1 MNYITLEIKTSII
14 LLQKR
19 RSQEWSKINNSLGS
33 WNAIWWN
40 DNDLLIGED
49 LEKIFSI
56 VLALSVSGC
65 VITGP
70 TRSERIAVA
79 DLEYMDGISA
89 VIEVEDK
96 TAIASHDFDYID
108 IKKTIE
114 KEVMRQNESRKELP
128 QKPKL
133 KFTYLKCETTGH
145 FPSDSNGLNMII
157 RIFTF
162 GIVATGDIK
171 KCPSLLEIQDPTTGV
186 TNSKY
191 ETSVEN
197 RQGGSIFEYLGNHS
211 EVRKANRIL
220 IPMKKLLLEYQG
232 VTKK

>member
-1 MNYITLEIKTSII
+1 LGP
-14 LLQKR
+14 
-19 RSQEWSKINNSLGS
+19 WNN
-33 WNAIWWN
+33 IRWN
-40 DNDLLIGED
+40 DNDFLIGED
-49 LEKIFSI
+49 LRKIFSI

-70 TRSERIAVA
+70 TRLERIAVA

-96 TAIASHDFDYID
+96 TGIANHDFDYID

-114 KEVMRQNESRKELP
+114 NEVIRQNKRGNELS
-128 QKPKL
+128 QKSKL

-145 FPSDSNGLNMII
+145 FPSDSNQLNMVI
-157 RIFTF
+157 RIFSF

-171 KCPSLLEIQDPTTGV
+171 KCPSLLEIQDPTTGA
-186 TNSKY
+186 TTSKY

-197 RQGGSIFEYLGNHS
+197 KQGGSIFEYLGNLS
-211 EVRKANRIL
+211 EVRKENRVL
-220 IPMKKLLLEYQG
+220 IPMKKLLLDYQG
-232 VTKK
+232 VIKK